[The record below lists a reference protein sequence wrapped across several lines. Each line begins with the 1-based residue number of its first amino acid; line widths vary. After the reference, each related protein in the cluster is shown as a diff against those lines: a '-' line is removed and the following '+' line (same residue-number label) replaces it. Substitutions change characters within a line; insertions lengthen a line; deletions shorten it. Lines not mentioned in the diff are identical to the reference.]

1 MAKVGKALESVLE
14 GYASFLRE
22 RMLAPLKHQP
32 YLVRWVQEFLLF
44 AEEHRGYTFE
54 QTLDL
59 FLVAVGE
66 RVGIKP
72 WQIHKQRLQCASTA
86 INIHVIREFKT
97 KTQSAGYITAT
108 CGWRIRRGEIAVHQ
122 TLLQEAPP
130 ALLQEFLFEKIGDL
144 L

>member
-22 RMLAPLKHQP
+22 RMLAPLKRQP

-44 AEEHRGYTFE
+44 AEEHHGYTFE

-59 FLVAVGE
+59 FLAAVGE

-72 WQIHKQRLQCASTA
+72 RQIQQATQETVGNPRRKRSTD
-86 INIHVIREFKT
+86 
-97 KTQSAGYITAT
+97 G
-108 CGWRIRRGEIAVHQ
+108 
-122 TLLQEAPP
+122 
-130 ALLQEFLFEKIGDL
+130 
-144 L
+144 

>member
-54 QTLDL
+54 QTLEL
-59 FLVAVGE
+59 FLAFSSDKVGWM
-66 RVGIKP
+66 G
-72 WQIHKQRLQCASTA
+72 
-86 INIHVIREFKT
+86 
-97 KTQSAGYITAT
+97 
-108 CGWRIRRGEIAVHQ
+108 
-122 TLLQEAPP
+122 LLGK
-130 ALLQEFLFEKIGDL
+130 L
-144 L
+144 

>member
-72 WQIHKQRLQCASTA
+72 
-86 INIHVIREFKT
+86 
-97 KTQSAGYITAT
+97 
-108 CGWRIRRGEIAVHQ
+108 
-122 TLLQEAPP
+122 
-130 ALLQEFLFEKIGDL
+130 
-144 L
+144 

>member
-32 YLVRWVQEFLLF
+32 HLVRWVREFLLF
-44 AEEHRGYTFE
+44 AEQHRGYTFQ

-59 FLVAVGE
+59 FLAAVGE
-66 RVGIKP
+66 RVGIKS

-86 INIHVIREFKT
+86 INTGVPASMVDPGRPLI
-97 KTQSAGYITAT
+97 
-108 CGWRIRRGEIAVHQ
+108 VHPQ
-122 TLLQEAPP
+122 TTMKACRPFISQ
-130 ALLQEFLFEKIGDL
+130 
-144 L
+144 